1 MFDDQLLKWKFKRG
15 SDEALTLIYEK
26 YLDSM
31 LTLALGLLGD
41 AAAAEDVVQDVF
53 VAFAQSRRS
62 LQMWG
67 SLSGYLAT
75 SVVNRVRDYQ
85 RRQRRQV
92 GGRVGRVPNRDSSR
106 LGSPLA
112 PPEDTTAGRWW
123 GKPHPTAAPDDRV
136 IYREETARL
145 KEALAELPEEQR
157 EVVLLRLKADL
168 KFRDIAKLQQTSINT
183 VLSRYRYGLERLRS
197 MLDGE
202 VEKWDR

>member
-1 MFDDQLLKWKFKRG
+1 MFEDQLLKWKFKRG
-15 SDEALTLIYEK
+15 SDEALTLIYQK

-31 LTLALGLLGD
+31 LTLALGLLND

-62 LQMWG
+62 FQMWG

-85 RRQRRQV
+85 RRQRRQ
-92 GGRVGRVPNRDSSR
+92 
-106 LGSPLA
+106 
-112 PPEDTTAGRWW
+112 AGRD
-123 GKPHPTAAPDDRV
+123 ARV
-136 IYREETARL
+136 RVRAEPPGPEQAVILTEQAKL
-145 KEALAELPEEQR
+145 LAQAVGALPEEQR
-157 EVVLLRLKADL
+157 EVVLLRLKVGL
-168 KFRDIAKLQQTSINT
+168 KFRDIAKLQRTSINT
-183 VLSRYRYGLERLRS
+183 ILSRYRYGLERLRS

>member
-31 LTLALGLLGD
+31 LTLALGLLND
-41 AAAAEDVVQDVF
+41 TAAAEDVVQDVF

-62 LQMWG
+62 FQIWG

-75 SVVNRVRDYQ
+75 SVVNRARDY
-85 RRQRRQV
+85 RRQRRRHA
-92 GGRVGRVPNRDSSR
+92 GRDVDARVPA
-106 LGSPLA
+106 A
-112 PPEDTTAGRWW
+112 PPGPEQAVILTEQAGLL
-123 GKPHPTAAPDDRV
+123 AQAV
-136 IYREETARL
+136 
-145 KEALAELPEEQR
+145 AELPDEQR
-157 EVVLLRLKADL
+157 EVVLLRLKSGL

-197 MLDGE
+197 LLDGE
-202 VEKWDR
+202 VEKWDRSEI

>member
-31 LTLALGLLGD
+31 LTLALGLLND
-41 AAAAEDVVQDVF
+41 PVAAEDVVQDVF
-53 VAFAQSRRS
+53 VAFAQSRRNF
-62 LQMWG
+62 QMWG

-85 RRQRRQV
+85 RRQRRHA
-92 GGRVGRVPNRDSSR
+92 GTGSEPRVSTEPPGPEQAVI
-106 LGSPLA
+106 LTEQAKLLA
-112 PPEDTTAGRWW
+112 GA
-123 GKPHPTAAPDDRV
+123 V
-136 IYREETARL
+136 
-145 KEALAELPEEQR
+145 AELPREQR
-157 EVVLLRLKADL
+157 EVVLLRLKTDM

-183 VLSRYRYGLERLRS
+183 ILSRYRYGLERLRS

-202 VEKWDR
+202 VEK

>member
-15 SDEALTLIYEK
+15 SNEALTLIYEK

-31 LTLALGLLGD
+31 LTLAMGLLND

-62 LQMWG
+62 FQMWG

-85 RRQRRQV
+85 RRQRRPTCRDREP
-92 GGRVGRVPNRDSSR
+92 RVSNEPPGPEQAVI
-106 LGSPLA
+106 LTEQAQLLA
-112 PPEDTTAGRWW
+112 QA
-123 GKPHPTAAPDDRV
+123 V
-136 IYREETARL
+136 
-145 KEALAELPEEQR
+145 AELPEEQR
-157 EVVLLRLKADL
+157 EVVLLRLKADM
-168 KFRDIAKLQQTSINT
+168 KFRDIAKLQQISINT

-202 VEKWDR
+202 VQKWDR

>member
-31 LTLALGLLGD
+31 LTLALGLLHD
-41 AAAAEDVVQDVF
+41 AAAAEEVVQDVF

-75 SVVNRVRDYQ
+75 SVVNRVRDYK
-85 RRQRRQV
+85 RRQRRQ
-92 GGRVGRVPNRDSSR
+92 
-106 LGSPLA
+106 
-112 PPEDTTAGRWW
+112 AGRDAQR
-123 GKPHPTAAPDDRV
+123 HAAPEPPGPEQAV
-136 IYREETARL
+136 ILTEQAQLLAR
-145 KEALAELPEEQR
+145 ALVELPEEQR
-157 EVVLLRLKADL
+157 EVVLLRLKAGL

-197 MLDGE
+197 VLDGE